1 MSNLEI
7 TEDDIL
13 FIKAKDKMLPN
24 LSEIAEQRIKAD
36 KLVAETNEIIKTLNQ
51 IINKPND

>member
-1 MSNLEI
+1 MSNLDI

-13 FIKAKDKMLPN
+13 FIKAKAKMLPN
-24 LSEIAEQRIKAD
+24 LSEIANDRIRAD
-36 KLVAETNEIIKTLNQ
+36 KLVKETNEIIKTLNQ

>member
-13 FIKAKDKMLPN
+13 FIKAKAKMLPN
-24 LSEIAEQRIKAD
+24 FAEIAEQRIKAD
-36 KLVAETNEIIKTLNQ
+36 KLIEETNEIIKTLNQ